1 MHEWVFCFTFV
12 PTLKPNNMNNKLTSS
27 NIINKQ
33 YGSYASALR
42 AIKIVE
48 RRENITLDRVSI
60 NQLDENCFEII

>member
-1 MHEWVFCFTFV
+1 LREWDLFFIFV

>member
-1 MHEWVFCFTFV
+1 
-12 PTLKPNNMNNKLTSS
+12 MNNKLTSS